1 MTCEAS
7 FSLLRQFGTLTL
19 VDFKWLLNTWLNFLG
34 GKSSNLSWFLTFEL
48 CFIFS
53 CLFQVTL
60 NWVHCWSIHV
70 SKQELIMKFS
80 LVLNATRDCIDRLIK
95 LFLVIYWLKYIDT
108 RRLRRLN
115 YVRVRHVW
123 AIRITSWIEIRGL
136 IILWFF
142 FRLCYSSCQ
151 RSLNLFFCFI
161 STCWLNTSV
170 FLFFFLLQCL
180 LLLIFIYSNCSLYL
194 IFLPFFKLFNQTA
207 YIFT

>member
-19 VDFKWLLNTWLNFLG
+19 VDFKWLLNTGLNFLCRKG
-34 GKSSNLSWFLTFEL
+34 SNLCWFLSFEL
-48 CFIFS
+48 CFVFS

-60 NWVHCWSIHV
+60 NWVHCRSIHV

-80 LVLNATRDCIDRLIK
+80 LVLNATWDCIDRLIK
-95 LFLVIYWLKYIDT
+95 LFLVIYWLKNIDAW
-108 RRLRRLN
+108 RLRRLN

-136 IILWFF
+136 IILWLLFW
-142 FRLCYSSCQ
+142 LCYSGCW
-151 RSLNLFFCFI
+151 RRLNLFFCFI
-161 STCWLNTSV
+161 TTCWLNTSV

-180 LLLIFIYSNCSLYL
+180 LLLILIYPNCSLYL
-194 IFLPFFKLFNQTA
+194 IFLSLFKLFDQTA